1 MQMMSVNNVRLHYC
15 DSGDAELPTL
25 VFSNSL
31 GTDFRIWDRV
41 CALISDRARI
51 IRYDKRGHGLS
62 TAPPAPYK
70 MADHVND
77 LEALLDNLSVSNA
90 IVVGLSVGG
99 VIAQGLSSRRPD
111 LTRALVLCDT
121 ASRIGSVELWD
132 QRIDAITD
140 LGLDPIAD
148 GVMERWFPSGF
159 RSTHSVELSG
169 WRAML
174 TRTPVNGYLGTCA
187 ALRDTDFTQQTSKL
201 ELPVLCLCGSGD
213 LATPP
218 DLVKATAALIEG
230 ARYAEIANAGH
241 LPCIDQPQAFVT
253 EILSFLEENTL
264 V

>member
-1 MQMMSVNNVRLHYC
+1 MAANDVHLHYC
-15 DSGDAELPTL
+15 DSGNTELPTI

-41 CALISDRARI
+41 CALLSNRARI

-62 TAPPAPYK
+62 TAPPAPYA

-77 LEALLDNLSVSNA
+77 LEALLDALSVSNA

-121 ASRIGSVELWD
+121 AARIGSIELWN
-132 QRIDAITD
+132 QRINAIAD
-140 LGLDPIAD
+140 QGLDPMAD
-148 GVMERWFPSGF
+148 GVMERWFPAEF
-159 RSTHSVELSG
+159 RNTHSVELSG

-174 TRTPVNGYLGTCA
+174 TRTPLHGYLGTCA
-187 ALRDTDFTQQTSKL
+187 ALRDTDFTQQTSRL
-201 ELPVLCLCGSGD
+201 ELPVLCLCGSDD

-218 DLVKATAALIEG
+218 DVVKATAALIKG
-230 ARYAEIANAGH
+230 ASYAEITNAGH
-241 LPCIDQPQAFVT
+241 LPCIDQSRAFT
-253 EILSFLEENTL
+253 AELLSFLEENAL